1 MGVKNLTYPLFAL
14 NYLLRPTRAGAEPG
28 PARAELHDEINW
40 CHLGGRIMLVIIAP
54 ERLLG
59 YCPTELPAVEFVQSV
74 SFNMVKPVITLGRRP
89 TVRLLPTSKSGR

>member
-1 MGVKNLTYPLFAL
+1 
-14 NYLLRPTRAGAEPG
+14 
-28 PARAELHDEINW
+28 
-40 CHLGGRIMLVIIAP
+40 MLVIIAP

-59 YCPTELPAVEFVQSV
+59 YFATELPAVEFVQSV